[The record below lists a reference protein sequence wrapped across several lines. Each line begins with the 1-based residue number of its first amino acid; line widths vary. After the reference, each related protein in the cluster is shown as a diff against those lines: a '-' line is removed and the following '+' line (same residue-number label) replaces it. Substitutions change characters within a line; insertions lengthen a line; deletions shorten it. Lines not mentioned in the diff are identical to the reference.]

1 MLAKGLINMHS
12 VMNVFNKYIQQTL
25 FATLL
30 AVFLPIHHSLAD
42 AYMDALQ
49 EEATELE
56 YLDETRPGNAISTRS
71 TKIDPALKNALSS
84 INAFENYFRKNDSAT
99 ATIYFRLTTQER
111 IRIYRRFKSTNNFK
125 IARNMVIEMFN
136 KK

>member
-1 MLAKGLINMHS
+1 MCSIVTFFCPHTRCFHRRILAALLMVLLPAQYS
-12 VMNVFNKYIQQTL
+12 V
-25 FATLL
+25 
-30 AVFLPIHHSLAD
+30 AD

-56 YLDETRPGNAISTRS
+56 YLDETRPGNTVSTRAN
-71 TKIDPALKNALSS
+71 KLNPALKKALTNISS
-84 INAFENYFRKNDSAT
+84 FEKYFRKEDSAT
-99 ATIYFRLTTQER
+99 AAIYFRLTIQER
-111 IRIYRRFKSTNNFK
+111 LRIYRRFQSTKNFK